1 MKVIERRRTGGV
13 KGRLSVKVSR
23 DQLMSWVEN
32 FVDDFNDKETAG
44 VTNIIFPCLTKV
56 GQKFF
61 VDDTK
66 PFETWLSSLKRTLS
80 ISLYWWRI
88 WLLNY
93 DCIIKSVNYR
103 ELVKIIIVPVFVI
116 LSFSGQFQ
124 AVKYDNGLHIHFM
137 RRY

>member
-1 MKVIERRRTGGV
+1 MREIERKRVAGV
-13 KGRLSVKVSR
+13 KGRLRVKVSR
-23 DQLMSWVEN
+23 EMLMSWVEN
-32 FVDDFNDKETAG
+32 FVDDFNDKKTAG

-56 GQKFF
+56 GQIFF

-103 ELVKIIIVPVFVI
+103 ELVKIILFQ
-116 LSFSGQFQ
+116 FS
-124 AVKYDNGLHIHFM
+124 
-137 RRY
+137 